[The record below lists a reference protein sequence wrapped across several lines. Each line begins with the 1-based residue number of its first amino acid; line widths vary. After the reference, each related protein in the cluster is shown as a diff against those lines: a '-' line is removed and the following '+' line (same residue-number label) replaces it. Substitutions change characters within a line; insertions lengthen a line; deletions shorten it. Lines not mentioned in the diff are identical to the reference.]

1 MLWCPENY
9 CRLVVESKSSFNK
22 NLQLR
27 LTQLTQSINAIV
39 LCRNLEWLPTSRC
52 RERDVLFSNRHF
64 RAGTAPPSP
73 ACCSS
78 CGKYW
83 LSSIS
88 GTAVLTRH
96 NDLVPDGHLC
106 FVRVN
111 KTQAYISPNMLCF
124 RNDQGLDD
132 NSPSIILSLSRCTML
147 ISCINIVINILAK
160 P

>member
-1 MLWCPENY
+1 MLWSPENH
-9 CRLVVESKSSFNK
+9 CRLVVELKSSFNK

-27 LTQLTQSINAIV
+27 LRQSINAIV
-39 LCRNLEWLPTSRC
+39 RCRNLEWLPIASRC
-52 RERDVLFSNRHF
+52 REQDVLFSDRHF

-124 RNDQGLDD
+124 RNDQGLETITHH
-132 NSPSIILSLSRCTML
+132 PLFFLYRGVML
-147 ISCINIVINILAK
+147 ISCINMVINILAK
-160 P
+160 R